1 MSDMFN
7 VLFSLAK
14 DNNASSTPV
23 ASPGSSNR
31 ENLITTVYKQHRT
44 RAKILEPYRRLK
56 NALKNMQD
64 EYLQSKDNNVF
75 LRYNNMKHMIHEVIL
90 LEKQYW
96 QLVDIPPQEVSESP
110 NTYVLKIINLLDE
123 KGGQPPA
130 IKSGGIASLLGAT
143 MINVA
148 DRTKDQN
155 LHEQIR
161 TKSTDELRKE
171 CDRLYTE
178 LYKLIRKYLGL
189 RRVVQ
194 DLTESFQDTR
204 FYPIVPRYPLLKTM
218 IKRVLRAPAFAEIC
232 HEEERDVQRQIV
244 NKNFIKAGLTKSE
257 LNEINELVEELGIK
271 DLKALEDAV
280 LEYASTKLTLEKY
293 EKVKKVIDELKEG
306 MDFMKNAFGKLVG
319 TFLKSF
325 ENNNEISSGES
336 SERLEEDIDDDDE
349 EQENHEEL

>member
-14 DNNASSTPV
+14 DNNASSTPI

-130 IKSGGIASLLGAT
+130 IKSGGIAALLGAQ
-143 MINVA
+143 MINVT

-171 CDRLYTE
+171 CDRLYVE

-218 IKRVLRAPAFAEIC
+218 IKRVLRAPAFAEVC
-232 HEEERDVQRQIV
+232 HEV
-244 NKNFIKAGLTKSE
+244 NE
-257 LNEINELVEELGIK
+257 
-271 DLKALEDAV
+271 
-280 LEYASTKLTLEKY
+280 
-293 EKVKKVIDELKEG
+293 
-306 MDFMKNAFGKLVG
+306 
-319 TFLKSF
+319 
-325 ENNNEISSGES
+325 
-336 SERLEEDIDDDDE
+336 
-349 EQENHEEL
+349 

>member
-1 MSDMFN
+1 
-7 VLFSLAK
+7 
-14 DNNASSTPV
+14 
-23 ASPGSSNR
+23 
-31 ENLITTVYKQHRT
+31 
-44 RAKILEPYRRLK
+44 
-56 NALKNMQD
+56 
-64 EYLQSKDNNVF
+64 
-75 LRYNNMKHMIHEVIL
+75 MKHMIHEVIL

-96 QLVDIPPQEVSESP
+96 QLVDIPPQELTESS

-123 KGGQPPA
+123 KGGQPPP

-171 CDRLYTE
+171 CDRLYIE

-232 HEEERDVQRQIV
+232 HEV
-244 NKNFIKAGLTKSE
+244 NE
-257 LNEINELVEELGIK
+257 
-271 DLKALEDAV
+271 
-280 LEYASTKLTLEKY
+280 
-293 EKVKKVIDELKEG
+293 
-306 MDFMKNAFGKLVG
+306 
-319 TFLKSF
+319 
-325 ENNNEISSGES
+325 
-336 SERLEEDIDDDDE
+336 
-349 EQENHEEL
+349 